1 MNTQADIRALCCEF
15 TDALTEVLAENAI
28 GAARR
33 GRVAR
38 AHAAVKR
45 HPNTMNMHFVWQ
57 WRLRLCNGK
66 PYKTRLINL
75 KRAIGYAALA

>member
-33 GRVAR
+33 GRVPE
-38 AHAAVKR
+38 HTWPSNGT
-45 HPNTMNMHFVWQ
+45 PNTMNMHFVWQ
-57 WRLRLCNGK
+57 WRLRLCTGK
-66 PYKTRLINL
+66 PYKTRLINIRL
-75 KRAIGYAALA
+75 WPD